1 MVSDFFVFKKKQEL
15 QATCSLSAEV
25 DVGNLSAFLTEYKVT
40 NREWSKIIYNQ
51 TLQETLRQ
59 NRLTFSLTN
68 ILTFSS
74 ATKTETS
81 LTRFTSIKL
90 VKQEDFC
97 GAIALTYFAENCLD

>member
-1 MVSDFFVFKKKQEL
+1 MVKNNIQPNI
-15 QATCSLSAEV
+15 TR
-25 DVGNLSAFLTEYKVT
+25 NTET
-40 NREWSKIIYNQ
+40 E
-51 TLQETLRQ
+51 
-59 NRLTFSLTN
+59 RLTFSLTN

-81 LTRFTSIKL
+81 LTRFTSIKP